1 MRYSQIFSKTSKT
14 APADATSIN
23 HKLLTQGGF
32 VHQELAGVFSFLPL
46 GLRVLNKV
54 ENIVRDEMN
63 KLGAAEV
70 LMSALQPKENWKKT
84 GRWETMDVLFKLPS
98 QTKNE
103 YALGPSHE
111 EIAVPIARQYIQSYR
126 DLPKALYQIQTKFRD
141 ELRAKSGIIRGREF
155 RMKDLYSFH
164 ATQADLEKYYQ
175 EVIKAYIATYQRMKL
190 DAKVVVAPGGDF
202 SEKLSHE
209 FQVITPAGED
219 EIVYCTKCS
228 YGRNTEVKADME
240 KCPDCGAE
248 LKQAKS
254 VEVGNIYDLGEKYSN
269 DFELTFEDSDKKRKF
284 PVVGCYGIGT
294 SRLVGTLVEVHH
306 DDRGIIWPESVAPFK
321 VHLVGLDLDDE
332 AVRTAAE
339 NLHRDLEERGIE
351 VLYDDRID
359 ERAGSKFA
367 TADLIGIP
375 YRLVMSK
382 KMLAQS
388 TIEWKKR
395 DQQDAEFV
403 AAAEIL
409 TRLQ

>member
-1 MRYSQIFSKTSKT
+1 MRYSQIFSKTTKT

-23 HKLLTQGGF
+23 HKLLVQGGF
-32 VHQELAGVFSFLPL
+32 VHQELAGVFSYLPL

-63 KLGAAEV
+63 KLGAAEMF
-70 LMSALQPKENWKKT
+70 LSALQPKENWKAT
-84 GRWETMDVLFKLPS
+84 GRWDSVDVLFKVPS

-111 EIAVPIARQYIQSYR
+111 EIATPIAKQFIQSYK

-164 ATQADLEKYYQ
+164 ATQEDLEVYYQ
-175 EVIKAYIATYQRMKL
+175 TVIDAYLRVYTRMKL
-190 DAKVVVAPGGDF
+190 DAKVVSAPGGDF
-202 SEKLSHE
+202 SDKLSHE

-219 EIVYCTKCS
+219 VIIYCEKCT
-228 YGRNTEVKADME
+228 YGRNVEVKGDDK
-240 KCPDCGAE
+240 KCPECGSE

-254 VEVGNIYDLGEKYSN
+254 VEVGNIYDLGTKYSASM
-269 DFELTFEDSDKKRKF
+269 DFTYEDQDKKRKN
-284 PVVGCYGIGT
+284 PIMGCYGIGT

-306 DDRGIIWPESVAPFK
+306 DEKGIVWPESVAPFR
-321 VHLVGLDLDDE
+321 VHLVGLDLDNEEIRD
-332 AVRTAAE
+332 TANDYYNE
-339 NLHRDLEERGIE
+339 LSKEGIE

-359 ERAGSKFA
+359 ERPGSKFA

-375 YRLVMSK
+375 HRLVVSK
-382 KMLAQS
+382 K
-388 TIEWKKR
+388 TIQAGKIEYKER
-395 DQQDAEFV
+395 SAD
-403 AAAEIL
+403 AAEMLDPEEVLSKI
-409 TRLQ
+409 R